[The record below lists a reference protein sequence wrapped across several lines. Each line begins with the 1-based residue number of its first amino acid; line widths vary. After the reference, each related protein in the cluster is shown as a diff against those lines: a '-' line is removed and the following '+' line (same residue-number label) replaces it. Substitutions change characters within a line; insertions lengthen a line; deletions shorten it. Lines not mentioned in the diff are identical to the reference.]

1 MTTRTP
7 WQGMWTIARLNWP
20 FYLMALCVFATSI
33 CGVFWLADPL
43 LRVGCSMA
51 FLGAAYFLFISLG
64 VSHLIYDSSDLYRW
78 NWLIHLWRESPPSQA
93 IFCHGGFDE
102 TPEAVRSLWPDS
114 HWFVLNHFDE
124 SFMTEPSIQRARR
137 LFPPTVGTLSAPF
150 NRWPTANQSADLIL
164 GLLAIHELRKSA
176 DRDAWFSEAHR
187 CLKQNGR
194 VVLVEH
200 LRDLPNFLAFGPGF
214 LHFHSSSS
222 WKRNWEAGGLRLL
235 ENFPVTPWVRVF
247 VLGNS

>member
-1 MTTRTP
+1 
-7 WQGMWTIARLNWP
+7 
-20 FYLMALCVFATSI
+20 
-33 CGVFWLADPL
+33 
-43 LRVGCSMA
+43 
-51 FLGAAYFLFISLG
+51 
-64 VSHLIYDSSDLYRW
+64 
-78 NWLIHLWRESPPSQA
+78 
-93 IFCHGGFDE
+93 
-102 TPEAVRSLWPDS
+102 
-114 HWFVLNHFDE
+114 
-124 SFMTEPSIQRARR
+124 MTEPSIQRARR

-222 WKRNWEAGGLRLL
+222 WKSNWEAGGLRLI
-235 ENFPVTPWVRVF
+235 ENFPVTPWVQVF
-247 VLGNS
+247 VLGSS